1 MEPELVGLPAPTIR
15 YNGEPLYLS
24 QHRYATGHLRLHLD
38 TAIGEVD
45 SHLTYNVPELALPAG
60 CVAIRLWEAGDKLLP
75 LLCAAGVLADT
86 GERIDIG
93 DDQAA
98 VVRVLV
104 PITVPE
110 VPDPKTT
117 DQLQADYDVQVVGWL
132 PPGLQVDTIEFDWP
146 APRRRP
152 RRRGVR

>member
-1 MEPELVGLPAPTIR
+1 MDPELDGLSAPTIHCD
-15 YNGEPLYLS
+15 GQPLWLS

-38 TAIGEVD
+38 TAAGEVD
-45 SHLTYNVPELALPAG
+45 SHLTYNVPELTLPEG
-60 CVAIRLWEAGDKLLP
+60 CVAIRLWEAGDRLLP

-98 VVRVLV
+98 IARVLV
-104 PITVPE
+104 PVTVPE

-117 DQLQADYDVQVVGWL
+117 GQLRADYDAQVADWL
-132 PPGLQVDTIEFDWP
+132 PPGMQVETIELDRP

-152 RRRGVR
+152 RRRGQR

>member
-1 MEPELVGLPAPTIR
+1 MVSDLDGLSAPTIT
-15 YNGEPLYLS
+15 YHGALLYLS
-24 QHRYATGHLRLHLD
+24 QHRYGTGHLRLHLD
-38 TAIGEVD
+38 TADGEVYAC
-45 SHLTYNVPELALPAG
+45 LTYNVPELVLPEG

-75 LLCAAGVLADT
+75 LLCAAGVCHDT
-86 GERIDIG
+86 GKRIDIG

-98 VVRVLV
+98 IVRVLV

-117 DQLQADYDVQVVGWL
+117 DQIRVDYDAQVAGLL
-132 PPGLQVDTIEFDWP
+132 PQGVQVDTIELDRP

>member
-1 MEPELVGLPAPTIR
+1 MEPELDGLPAPTIR
-15 YNGEPLYLS
+15 YNGSPLYLS

-38 TAIGEVD
+38 TASGEVD

-60 CVAIRLWEAGDKLLP
+60 CVAIRLWESGDQLLP
-75 LLCAAGVLADT
+75 LLCEAGVLEDT

-110 VPDPKTT
+110 VPDPKTAG
-117 DQLQADYDVQVVGWL
+117 QLRADYDAQIADWL
-132 PPGLQVDTIEFDWP
+132 PPGLQVDTIDLDRP